1 MIKTY
6 KILKR
11 LFKKKIVKMES
22 WVVQKIK
29 TI

>member
-22 WVVQKIK
+22 RVVQKIK

>member
-6 KILKR
+6 KILKG